1 MSNAA
6 PGAEF
11 KIRAADIA
19 DAAALAHV
27 HVAAWRETYAAFIPD
42 AVLAALSLADRREW
56 WQRNLSRPIPD
67 SAVFVAEIAADDVV
81 GFGAC
86 SRQRALPLQYR
97 GEVLALY
104 VLRRAQRRG
113 IGRGLMARMANF
125 LMDRGLYSAGLW
137 VVRDNLPARCFY
149 EALGGAAAGERVEQR
164 PEYSLTEV
172 AYGWD
177 NLRKLYPSDSPSG

>member
-1 MSNAA
+1 MPNAA
-6 PGAEF
+6 TGTWF

-19 DAAALAHV
+19 DSAAVAHV
-27 HVAAWRETYAAFIPD
+27 HIAAWRETYAAFIPD
-42 AVLAALSLADRREW
+42 AVLAALSVDDRREW
-56 WQRNLSRPIPD
+56 WRRNLSRPIPD

-104 VLRRAQRRG
+104 VLRRAHRRG

-137 VVRDNLPARCFY
+137 VVRDNLPARRFY

-164 PEYSLTEV
+164 PEYSLNEV

-177 NLRKLYPSDSPSG
+177 DLRKLNLSDGSGG